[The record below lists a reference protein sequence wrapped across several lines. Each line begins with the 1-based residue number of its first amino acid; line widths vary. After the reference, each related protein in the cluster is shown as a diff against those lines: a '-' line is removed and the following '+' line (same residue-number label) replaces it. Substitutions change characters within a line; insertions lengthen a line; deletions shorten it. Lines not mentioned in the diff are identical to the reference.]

1 MYQLA
6 DGGSASTDAQAIT
19 ATLVTVPV
27 IHNPRGR
34 SNTTPGGNDNHKDT
48 AYDKMNVIVNAAAF
62 AAAKEKQGGQQE
74 CQQGREEECH
84 LETPPAIS
92 SSSSSFVASPSSS
105 SHGVPKTKFDI
116 MCDVASAHRAM
127 AIPVKAKI
135 TSTRPQKLKPKS
147 SLFSPMRMETPDM
160 RDFSSSQAS
169 EFVPTVVH
177 TPVVY
182 YPNNVTQHETS
193 AMTSSPPGLHLHTHA
208 QQAAKV
214 SGPRQPSTTPHPQ
227 LVPTFMPMPAM
238 MMMPQ
243 QHSMTMMAAPVTMPP
258 APGFVLPTQ
267 QQPQQQTM
275 MPILSAYP
283 PMMFPPVQ
291 WLPVPTAAAA
301 CGQESLPQQLQS
313 QMMAHQAS
321 PMNHPSYQH
330 AVLRMSHPIQVQQQS
345 LQSFPAAC
353 SAFTS
358 KSPALHVVGS
368 RKSSARPKTT
378 SPPRKSSPSETGS
391 SEKKTRLTP
400 PTIVHQPNESCHIKP
415 KQQIK
420 KTN

>member
-27 IHNPRGR
+27 IHNSRGR
-34 SNTTPGGNDNHKDT
+34 SNTTVGNDNHKDT
-48 AYDKMNVIVNAAAF
+48 TYDGMNVIVNAAAF
-62 AAAKEKQGGQQE
+62 AAAKEKQGGQQG

-84 LETPPAIS
+84 LETPSAIS
-92 SSSSSFVASPSSS
+92 FSSSSFIASPSSS
-105 SHGVPKTKFDI
+105 SHGVPKTKFDV

-135 TSTRPQKLKPKS
+135 ASTRPQKLKPKS
-147 SLFSPMRMETPDM
+147 SLFSPMRMETHDM
-160 RDFSSSQAS
+160 RDSSSSQAS
-169 EFVPTVVH
+169 EFVPKVVH

-182 YPNNVTQHETS
+182 PNYVTQRETS
-193 AMTSSPPGLHLHTHA
+193 AMTSSPPGLHLHTHT
-208 QQAAKV
+208 QQVTKV

-243 QHSMTMMAAPVTMPP
+243 QHKMTMMAAPINIAPP
-258 APGFVLPTQ
+258 PGFVLSTH

-283 PMMFPPVQ
+283 PMMFPPAQ
-291 WLPVPTAAAA
+291 WLPVPTAAA

-368 RKSSARPKTT
+368 RKTSAPPKTT